1 MYCLLASNPKKKK
14 RMKEAVWGMDD
25 LRGCGKRP
33 STRQRSK
40 STDERNNDLESC
52 SSSCFVTRDE
62 THNKK

>member
-40 STDERNNDLESC
+40 STDQL
-52 SSSCFVTRDE
+52 VTKEIIIWSPARVS
-62 THNKK
+62 